1 MFLKL
6 FRLVNQLWFVTVESR
21 RVFEALQ
28 ISRKKAMVTP
38 KKKGEMFKVYFNNI
52 ENSDMHID
60 FSIAHSAEDKWVLDV
75 FKGKQVKKS
84 MAIGIDALK
93 SF

>member
-1 MFLKL
+1 
-6 FRLVNQLWFVTVESR
+6 
-21 RVFEALQ
+21 
-28 ISRKKAMVTP
+28 
-38 KKKGEMFKVYFNNI
+38 MFKVYFNNI

-60 FSIAHSAEDKWVLDV
+60 FSIAHSAENKWVLTTKDV

>member
-1 MFLKL
+1 MVLTL

-38 KKKGEMFKVYFNNI
+38 KKKGEMCIFI
-52 ENSDMHID
+52 I
-60 FSIAHSAEDKWVLDV
+60 
-75 FKGKQVKKS
+75 
-84 MAIGIDALK
+84 LK
-93 SF
+93 TLT